1 MSESKMQLFFLPFAG
16 ANVNSY
22 RPITQILNKDF
33 ECHVVELPGHGSRYG
48 EPLLECIESMVSFC
62 SDEIRS
68 RRNNEPWGIFGHS
81 LGAVLASLV
90 CDSDRFRSDSPEWI
104 VLSGRAAPGISV
116 SNTSRHQLSREDLL
130 KDLKKMGGIQQE
142 LLNHPELLDL
152 MVPILR
158 TDLRAIETFDGTTV
172 PKLKVPILVL
182 GGINDCIRED
192 QLQAWQCVTS
202 EKCEVK
208 MVEGGHFFIFENVS
222 EVVCLI
228 REMSKLTA

>member
-1 MSESKMQLFFLPFAG
+1 MQLHFLPFAG
-16 ANVNSY
+16 ANLNSY
-22 RPITQILNKDF
+22 NPITQILHKDF

-48 EPLLECIESMVSFC
+48 ETLLEDIESMVTYC
-62 SDEIRS
+62 SNEIKS
-68 RRNNEPWGIFGHS
+68 RRNSEPWGIFGHS
-81 LGAVLASLV
+81 LGAVLASLI
-90 CDSDRFRSDSPEWI
+90 CDSDRFRSDLPEWI

-116 SNTSRHQLSREDLL
+116 SNKIRHQLSQEDLL
-130 KDLKKMGGIQQE
+130 KDLTRMGGIQQE

-158 TDLRAIETFDGTTV
+158 ADFRAIETFNGTAV
-172 PKLKVPILVL
+172 PKLEVPVLVL
-182 GGINDCIRED
+182 GGTTDCIRKD
-192 QLQAWQCVTS
+192 QLQSWQCVTS